1 LFITAFPGALIIG
14 RTPEYLGKKIATREM
29 QFALLVS
36 PALVL
41 IFVDASSMLKIALD
55 SLGVGGPHGLS
66 EIVYAYAS
74 SAADNGSS
82 FARLNANAPW
92 YNVTTG
98 IVMYFGRVAHAIPIL
113 AIAGSL
119 AAKKE
124 AKP

>member
-1 LFITAFPGALIIG
+1 VCWSSTKFT
-14 RTPEYLGKKIATREM
+14 TS
-29 QFALLVS
+29 S
-36 PALVL
+36 PVAR
-41 IFVDASSMLKIALD
+41 ANNGSS
-55 SLGVGGPHGLS
+55 SNCSGPHGLS

-113 AIAGSL
+113 AIAGSC
-119 AAKKE
+119 
-124 AKP
+124 PRGTRG

>member
-14 RTPEYLGKKIATREM
+14 RTPEYLGKKIAIRQM

-41 IFVDASSMLKIALD
+41 IFADASSMLKIALD

-82 FARLNANAPW
+82 FAGLNANARW

-124 AKP
+124 ANP

>member
-1 LFITAFPGALIIG
+1 
-14 RTPEYLGKKIATREM
+14 
-29 QFALLVS
+29 
-36 PALVL
+36 
-41 IFVDASSMLKIALD
+41 MLKIALD

-113 AIAGSL
+113 AIAGSC
-119 AAKKE
+119 
-124 AKP
+124 PRGTRG